1 MNNFS
6 IVDKFK
12 NLPSTQRTIVVV
24 VGLAFLWF
32 SGLFSIVSIGFGTW
46 WLWNWWQK
54 KSKNKQLPNVFNQN
68 QQPGTQQQAPP
79 IQPTPQ
85 SPPPTQTPPTQNPG
99 PTNRPS
105 IDWRNQP

>member
-68 QQPGTQQQAPP
+68 QQPGAQQQAPP
-79 IQPTPQ
+79 IQPPLPQ
-85 SPPPTQTPPTQNPG
+85 SPPSSQNPG
-99 PTNRPS
+99 STNRPS